1 MICYLIFNNLM
12 PQNKSLVIVES
23 PTKAKTI
30 SRFLGDDFIVL
41 SSYGHIRDLP
51 KKEMGID
58 IENNFEPKY
67 VIPIKAKKNV
77 EEIKKQTSKTN
88 IIYFAT
94 DADREGEAI
103 AWHLQYI
110 LDKADN
116 NKKNK
121 YNRIIFHEI
130 TEYAVKEALQK
141 SRKINLDLVDAQQ
154 ARRVLDRLVG
164 YELSPFLWKK
174 VAKGLSAG
182 RVQSVAVRL
191 IVEREQEIKK
201 FKPQEY
207 WSLDA
212 HLYPE
217 KKLEDIF
224 IAKLH
229 KIDNKILD
237 KFYITNKKQAQEIE
251 TKIKQDEFIV
261 DNIDKKKSTKNP
273 IAPFTTSTLQQE
285 AGKKLGFSAKQTMM
299 IAQQLYEGI
308 ETKNKEQTG
317 LITYMRTDSVN
328 LSDKFITETR
338 DMIEKKFGKDYI
350 PAKQNIYQT
359 KSKLAQEAHEAI
371 RPTDAD
377 LKPEDIKKDLSSNQF
392 KLYTLIWQR
401 AVASQMSPAIFD
413 ATSIDIKNQQYI
425 FRATGSILIF
435 PGFLKVYNDTNKDNL
450 LPKLEKR
457 QKLNLKKLESLQHF
471 TEPPS
476 RYTDASL
483 VKKME
488 ELGIGRPSTYAPTI
502 STIINRGYVKRDGK
516 KFAPQ
521 DIAFVV
527 NKLLV
532 EHFPEIVDYEFTAKM
547 EDELDDIAHGKLKW
561 QPLIKKFYMPFKNNL
576 KTKEQ
581 EINKSDL
588 IDEKSNEICEKCNA
602 PMIVKIGR
610 YGKFLAC
617 SGFPKCRNIKNLPKN
632 ETEEKEQEQELNP
645 DGEKCPE
652 CGKDL
657 VVKQSRYGKFLAC
670 SGYPDCKHI
679 KNNFS
684 TEVQCPQCEK
694 GNVMTRRTRSKKIFY
709 GCSEYPNCNFAVWQK
724 PIQDPDKKGQGKKCP
739 TCGSLLVEAGKDK
752 IKCSNKEC
760 KYIL

>member
-1 MICYLIFNNLM
+1 M

-207 WSLDA
+207 WGLDA

-251 TKIKQDEFIV
+251 TKIK
-261 DNIDKKKSTKNP
+261 
-273 IAPFTTSTLQQE
+273 
-285 AGKKLGFSAKQTMM
+285 
-299 IAQQLYEGI
+299 AQ
-308 ETKNKEQTG
+308 K
-317 LITYMRTDSVN
+317 
-328 LSDKFITETR
+328 
-338 DMIEKKFGKDYI
+338 
-350 PAKQNIYQT
+350 
-359 KSKLAQEAHEAI
+359 
-371 RPTDAD
+371 
-377 LKPEDIKKDLSSNQF
+377 
-392 KLYTLIWQR
+392 
-401 AVASQMSPAIFD
+401 
-413 ATSIDIKNQQYI
+413 
-425 FRATGSILIF
+425 IL
-435 PGFLKVYNDTNKDNL
+435 
-450 LPKLEKR
+450 
-457 QKLNLKKLESLQHF
+457 
-471 TEPPS
+471 
-476 RYTDASL
+476 
-483 VKKME
+483 
-488 ELGIGRPSTYAPTI
+488 
-502 STIINRGYVKRDGK
+502 
-516 KFAPQ
+516 
-521 DIAFVV
+521 
-527 NKLLV
+527 
-532 EHFPEIVDYEFTAKM
+532 
-547 EDELDDIAHGKLKW
+547 
-561 QPLIKKFYMPFKNNL
+561 
-576 KTKEQ
+576 
-581 EINKSDL
+581 
-588 IDEKSNEICEKCNA
+588 
-602 PMIVKIGR
+602 
-610 YGKFLAC
+610 
-617 SGFPKCRNIKNLPKN
+617 
-632 ETEEKEQEQELNP
+632 
-645 DGEKCPE
+645 
-652 CGKDL
+652 
-657 VVKQSRYGKFLAC
+657 
-670 SGYPDCKHI
+670 
-679 KNNFS
+679 
-684 TEVQCPQCEK
+684 
-694 GNVMTRRTRSKKIFY
+694 
-709 GCSEYPNCNFAVWQK
+709 
-724 PIQDPDKKGQGKKCP
+724 
-739 TCGSLLVEAGKDK
+739 
-752 IKCSNKEC
+752 
-760 KYIL
+760 